1 MPEPETLSRLDRI
14 DEVAFTVHRFSSTLK
29 DLVSLSSEVEGVL
42 FHPDDIR
49 AWGYV
54 KEKVEEL
61 VEAFNDFLE
70 V

>member
-29 DLVSLSSEVEGVL
+29 DLVNLSSEVEGFL